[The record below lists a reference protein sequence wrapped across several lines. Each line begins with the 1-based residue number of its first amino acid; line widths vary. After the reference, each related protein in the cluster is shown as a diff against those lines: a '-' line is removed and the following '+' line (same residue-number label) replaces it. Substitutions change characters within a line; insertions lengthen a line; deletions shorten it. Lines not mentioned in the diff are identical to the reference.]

1 MRGLEVSDMSYNKV
15 LLLGLG
21 MQGEA
26 ALHDLVESD
35 LVSEIV
41 VGDKNLDSDYIQELD
56 SDKVQGVR
64 INASD
69 REQVFELMDDVD
81 IVIELLPPGFSF
93 SMAELAVEKG
103 VDFVSTMYLQ
113 DPKETDPGK
122 IESRKISLTEL
133 DKKAEE
139 KGLIVLSEFG
149 LDPGLD
155 LILAKQA
162 VRDLD
167 GVDELYCYG
176 AGLPEYKYA
185 DNPLKYKFTWSVE
198 GLLKTYKRPARILKD
213 GEIVDVPGDEIF
225 SEENV
230 HILDIEGLE
239 GLLECYPNGNALK
252 YAEKLEIEDL
262 ENMGCYTC
270 RWEGHS
276 DFWRTMVKSGFL
288 DEEPVEVDGDKVSP
302 IRFVEELLKTQDK
315 FWLKDDER
323 DVAMVRAEVHGIKD
337 GGEVRNVY
345 QMIDRRDLETG
356 FTAMQRTVG
365 FTASIGAQMILDGK
379 LDQKGLLSP
388 TEIQLSRIARELEE
402 RNISIEHNIDY
413 RDGE

>member
-1 MRGLEVSDMSYNKV
+1 MRVPEVSDMSGHSV

-21 MQGEA
+21 MQGKA
-26 ALHDLVESD
+26 ALYDLVKSD
-35 LVSEIV
+35 LVSEIL
-41 VGDKNLDSDYIQELD
+41 VGDQDIDEDYIHELD
-56 SDKVQGVR
+56 TEKVRAVR
-64 INASD
+64 VNASD
-69 REQVFELMDDVD
+69 SERVSDLMEKVD
-81 IVIELLPPGFSF
+81 LVIELLPPGFSF
-93 SMAELAVEKG
+93 SMAESAVESG
-103 VDFVSTMYLQ
+103 VDLVSTMHLK
-113 DPKETDPGK
+113 DLEENDAEK
-122 IESRKISLTEL
+122 IKSREKALNKL

-139 KGLIVLSEFG
+139 KGVVVLPEFG

-155 LILAKQA
+155 LVLAKQA
-162 VRDLD
+162 AGELD
-167 GVDELYCYG
+167 EVEELYCYG
-176 AGLPEYKYA
+176 AGLPEYEDA

-198 GLLKTYKRPARILKD
+198 GLLGTYKRPARILKD
-213 GEIVDVPGDEIF
+213 GEVVDIPGDEIF

-230 HILDIEGLE
+230 HVLDIEGF
-239 GLLECYPNGNALK
+239 GSRVECYPNGNGLR
-252 YAEKLEIEDL
+252 YAERLRIEDL
-262 ENMGCYTC
+262 KDMGCYTC

-337 GGEVRNVY
+337 GEEVRNVY

-365 FTASIGAQMILDGK
+365 FTVSIAAQMILEGE
-379 LDQKGLLSP
+379 LHQKGLLSP
-388 TEIQLSRIARELEE
+388 TDIHLSQISEMLEKREIQ
-402 RNISIEHNIDY
+402 IDHQLHICE
-413 RDGE
+413 D